1 MTTSKLITETLAIG
15 VSFGILGLIISTAFM
30 FLPSRDGKK
39 FDLKDYHFWWQ
50 VFLSNAVAGAL
61 FHLICE
67 ATGVNKWYCKNG
79 NACSK

>member
-1 MTTSKLITETLAIG
+1 MTNKLLKETFTIG

-30 FLPSRDGKK
+30 FLPNLQGKK
-39 FDLKDYHFWWQ
+39 FELKDYHFWWQ
-50 VFLSNAVAGAL
+50 VFLSNAIAGAL

-67 ATGVNKWYCKNG
+67 WGGINRWYCKNG